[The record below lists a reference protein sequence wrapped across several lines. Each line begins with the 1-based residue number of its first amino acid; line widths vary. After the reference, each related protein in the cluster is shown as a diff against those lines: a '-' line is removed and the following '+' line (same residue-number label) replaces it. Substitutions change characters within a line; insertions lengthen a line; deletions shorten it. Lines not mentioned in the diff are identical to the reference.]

1 MKGMLSGGMLLAG
14 SFERIGG
21 ASVLMLFE
29 VLMVVGYGRRSERN
43 GRLSPHMRAFLWGMA
58 EGYASRRMFGVV
70 RWLYAKLSP
79 LCVNWQ
85 SIKRRLEG

>member
-1 MKGMLSGGMLLAG
+1 MKGMLSGGMLLAR

-21 ASVLMLFE
+21 ASVLMLF
-29 VLMVVGYGRRSERN
+29 VASHV
-43 GRLSPHMRAFLWGMA
+43 LWGMA
-58 EGYASRRMFGVV
+58 EGYASRRMFGVA

-79 LCVNWQ
+79 LCVSWQ